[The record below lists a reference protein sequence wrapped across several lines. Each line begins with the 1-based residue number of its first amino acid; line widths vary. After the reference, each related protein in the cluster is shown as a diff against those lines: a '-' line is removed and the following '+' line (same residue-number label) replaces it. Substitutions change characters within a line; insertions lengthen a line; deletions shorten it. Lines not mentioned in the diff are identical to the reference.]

1 MPWAEI
7 EASLAPVLAHKDRS
21 GRVVQDADLF
31 GPTAQLAGAG
41 MSNAGR
47 PRLPLRLMVALLY
60 LKHAFN
66 LSDEELCDRWSENV
80 VWQFFSGM
88 AYYEPR
94 LPCDATQIGRF
105 RRVLGEAGVEQLL
118 KSTIEA
124 SVSMGVIKK
133 TEFERII
140 VDTTVQE
147 KAIAHPT
154 DSRLLE
160 IARHKVASAAKRCGI
175 ALKQTFA
182 KEGKELRRKAGGY
195 AHAKQLRRLR
205 RTIKRQ
211 RTVLGAL
218 MRNAQRGLESISHGV
233 AGHEPTALAIAEL
246 MKWLERAERIRTQE
260 RHSKNK
266 LYALHAPEVECIGKG
281 KARKPYEFG
290 VKVSL
295 AVTHQHGLMVGA
307 RSFPGNPY
315 DGHTLAEQLEQ
326 TNTLLQDIGVKP
338 TTAVVDLG
346 FRGVDEA
353 CAPVQL
359 IHRGKFKSLDA
370 QQRRWLKRRQAI
382 EPAIGHT
389 KSDNRMDRCWLG
401 GSSGDALHA
410 VLCAAGF
417 NIRWLLRAIAAK
429 GLVAL
434 VLALSQLALYARC
447 IGTLLRNPTL
457 ATGRPARRFDWRPW
471 RITPG
476 LTTG

>member
-1 MPWAEI
+1 M
-7 EASLAPVLAHKDRS
+7 
-21 GRVVQDADLF
+21 
-31 GPTAQLAGAG
+31 
-41 MSNAGR
+41 
-47 PRLPLRLMVALLY
+47 
-60 LKHAFN
+60 
-66 LSDEELCDRWSENV
+66 
-80 VWQFFSGM
+80 
-88 AYYEPR
+88 
-94 LPCDATQIGRF
+94 
-105 RRVLGEAGVEQLL
+105 
-118 KSTIEA
+118 
-124 SVSMGVIKK
+124 
-133 TEFERII
+133 
-140 VDTTVQE
+140 
-147 KAIAHPT
+147 
-154 DSRLLE
+154 LE

-195 AHAKQLRRLR
+195 AHAKQFRRLR

-211 RTVLGAL
+211 RTILGSL
-218 MRNAQRGLESISHGV
+218 MRNAQRGLESISQGV
-233 AGHEPTALAIAEL
+233 AKHEPTALAITEL
-246 MKWLERAERIRTQE
+246 TMWLGRAEQIRTQQ

-295 AVTHQHGLMVGA
+295 AVTHKHGLMVGA

-346 FRGVDEA
+346 FRGVDAA

-389 KSDNRMDRCWLG
+389 KSDHRMDRCWLG

-434 VLALSQLALYARC
+434 FLALSQLALYAAC
-447 IGTLLRNPTL
+447 IGNVLQTTLRS
-457 ATGRPARRFDWRPW
+457 AGQTGRRFECRRRRVAPSLV
-471 RITPG
+471 RA
-476 LTTG
+476 

>member
-1 MPWAEI
+1 
-7 EASLAPVLAHKDRS
+7 
-21 GRVVQDADLF
+21 
-31 GPTAQLAGAG
+31 
-41 MSNAGR
+41 
-47 PRLPLRLMVALLY
+47 MVALLY

-66 LSDEELCDRWSENV
+66 LSDEELCERWSENV

-88 AYYEPR
+88 TYYEPR

-124 SVSMGVIKK
+124 SVSMGVVKK
-133 TEFERII
+133 SEFERII

-182 KEGKELRRKAGGY
+182 KEGRELRRKAGGY
-195 AHAKQLRRLR
+195 AHAKQFRRLR
-205 RTIKRQ
+205 RTVKRQ
-211 RTVLGAL
+211 RTILGSL
-218 MRNAQRGLESISHGV
+218 MRNAQRGLESISQG
-233 AGHEPTALAIAEL
+233 GEPKALAVAEL
-246 MKWLERAERIRTQE
+246 MKWLGRAEQIRTQE

-326 TNTLLQDIGVKP
+326 TNTLLQDIDVKP

-346 FRGVDEA
+346 FRGVDDA

-359 IHRGKFKSLDA
+359 IHRGKFKSLNT

-389 KSDNRMDRCWLG
+389 KSDHRMDRCWLG

-434 VLALSQLALYARC
+434 LLALSQLALYAEC
-447 IGTLLRNPTL
+447 ISNVLRIPSL
-457 ATGRPARRFDWRPW
+457 ATGRQLRRFQWSR
-471 RITPG
+471 RRVTPNSAAG
-476 LTTG
+476 

>member
-1 MPWAEI
+1 M
-7 EASLAPVLAHKDRS
+7 
-21 GRVVQDADLF
+21 
-31 GPTAQLAGAG
+31 
-41 MSNAGR
+41 
-47 PRLPLRLMVALLY
+47 
-60 LKHAFN
+60 
-66 LSDEELCDRWSENV
+66 

-94 LPCDATQIGRF
+94 PPCDATQIGRF

-124 SVSMGVIKK
+124 SVSMGVVKK
-133 TEFERII
+133 TEFEMII

-160 IARHKVASAAKRCGI
+160 IARHKVASAAKRCAI

-182 KEGKELRRKAGGY
+182 KEGRELRRKAGGY
-195 AHAKQLRRLR
+195 AHAKQFRRLR
-205 RTIKRQ
+205 RTLKRQ
-211 RTVLGAL
+211 RTILGAL
-218 MRNAQRGLESISHGV
+218 MRNARRGLESISQGV
-233 AGHEPTALAIAEL
+233 VGHEPTALAMTEL
-246 MKWLERAERIRTQE
+246 RKWLDRAERIRTQD

-266 LYALHAPEVECIGKG
+266 LYAMHAPEVECIGKG

-295 AVTHQHGLMVGA
+295 ALTHKLGLMVGA

-353 CAPVQL
+353 CAPVQI
-359 IHRGKFKSLDA
+359 IHRGKFKSLDT

-429 GLVAL
+429 GLAAL
-434 VLALSQLALYARC
+434 ILVFSQVALYAAC
-447 IGTLLRNPTL
+447 IGNVPRIPTL
-457 ATGRPARRFDWRPW
+457 ATGRTDRRFESRRWQV
-471 RITPG
+471 TPR
-476 LTTG
+476 LATG